1 MCELEWGGDVGAP
14 SSSGALFRPA
24 EGRRACSPPAS
35 QVGPEQRQEVVF
47 QSWQLTSEVLK
58 AYLIHLASVCV
69 NSFDDLALGG
79 PQESPQVGFETL
91 SRLPGLVRLCPLL
104 IVLTL
109 GTSRLCIP
117 SGGSSLPPQI
127 READYANSNST
138 FFFFL

>member
-1 MCELEWGGDVGAP
+1 MLPTCFPGGP
-14 SSSGALFRPA
+14 RA
-24 EGRRACSPPAS
+24 EAGGGLPIMAAHVRGIEGLSYP
-35 QVGPEQRQEVVF
+35 
-47 QSWQLTSEVLK
+47 T
-58 AYLIHLASVCV
+58 ASVCV

-91 SRLPGLVRLCPLL
+91 SWMPGLVRLCPLL

-109 GTSRLCIP
+109 DTSRLCIP

-138 FFFFL
+138 FFF